1 MERLK
6 EIIEQ
11 RRKNPK
17 ATEDSD
23 VTGALMKIKELD
35 ISDDD
40 LPYILL
46 TLMFASYVSTSP
58 LIQMAIEYL
67 YNYPEVHQRILVNHH
82 LCFQEMENVQCIQ
95 IEYKG
100 NKNQPYNSLCI
111 PFFILDSLIY

>member
-1 MERLK
+1 ME

-40 LPYILL
+40 YILL

-67 YNYPEVHQRILVNHH
+67 YNYPEVHQHILVSHH
-82 LCFQEMENVQCIQ
+82 LCFQEMEIVQGLHPNRVQ
-95 IEYKG
+95 REQEPTLHFTLY
-100 NKNQPYNSLCI
+100 S
-111 PFFILDSLIY
+111 ILYLGQSNLSNY